1 MNDLLP
7 GGRPL
12 DHVAVAVPSLQD
24 ACRLFSTVSGHRC
37 TEPETLEG
45 QGVRVAFCGSI
56 EILEPLTPET
66 SVGRFLERR
75 GPGLHH
81 VAYRS
86 ENLHA
91 DLARLAE
98 SGMELIDRTPRP
110 GARGHLVAFVHP
122 KSTGGILVEL
132 VQHGD

>member
-1 MNDLLP
+1 MTDLLP
-7 GGRPL
+7 DGLPL
-12 DHVAVAVPSLQD
+12 DHVAVAVPSLED
-24 ACRLFSTVSGHRC
+24 ACRLFGTISGHRC
-37 TEPETLEG
+37 TEPEILEA
-45 QGVRVAFCGSI
+45 QGVRIAFCGSL
-56 EILEPLTPET
+56 EIVEPLGPET

-86 ENLHA
+86 EDLRA

-98 SGMELIDRTPRP
+98 NGVDLIDAAPRI
-110 GARGHLVAFVHP
+110 GTRGHLVAFVHP
-122 KSTGGILVEL
+122 RSAGGILVEL

>member
-1 MNDLLP
+1 MNDLLS

-12 DHVAVAVPSLQD
+12 DHVAVAVASIED
-24 ACRLFSTVSGHRC
+24 ACHVFESISQHRC
-37 TEPETLEG
+37 SVPETLEG

-56 EILEPLTPET
+56 EILEPLGPET

-86 ENLHA
+86 DDLLA
-91 DLARLAE
+91 DLAHLSAT
-98 SGMELIDRTPRP
+98 GVELIDSVPRP
-110 GARGHLVAFVHP
+110 GARGHLVAFLHP
-122 KSTGGILVEL
+122 RSTGGILIEL
-132 VQHGD
+132 VQHGR